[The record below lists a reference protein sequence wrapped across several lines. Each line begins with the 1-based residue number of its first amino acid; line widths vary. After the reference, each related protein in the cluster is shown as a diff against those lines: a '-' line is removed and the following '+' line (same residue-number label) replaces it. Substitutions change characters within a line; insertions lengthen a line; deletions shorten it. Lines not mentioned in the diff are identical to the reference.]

1 MAPSLGGT
9 ETLVTRPAATSHLG
23 MTPEDRARLGISDAL
38 VRVSV
43 GIEAT
48 EEIIEDFERALVAAG
63 PSAADLAS
71 AR

>member
-1 MAPSLGGT
+1 MA
-9 ETLVTRPAATSHLG
+9 
-23 MTPEDRARLGISDAL
+23 PEDRARLGISDAL

-48 EEIIEDFERALVAAG
+48 EEIIEDFEGALAAG
-63 PSAADLAS
+63 RSSAADLAS